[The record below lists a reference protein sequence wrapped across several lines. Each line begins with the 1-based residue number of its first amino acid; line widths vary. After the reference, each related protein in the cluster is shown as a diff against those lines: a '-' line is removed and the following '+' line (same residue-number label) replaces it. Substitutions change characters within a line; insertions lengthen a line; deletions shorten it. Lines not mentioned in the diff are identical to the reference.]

1 MRHFLCTFLVL
12 SASSTIPA
20 TVTVTNAA
28 PASANLV
35 DATWWLL
42 IFSSELPALGLLW
55 LHETLSWEFSQY
67 SYKIFR
73 WMICLEWF
81 VVKNV
86 RYGLRHFIFQ
96 MEIQL
101 FTYCWLKRLFSTEFS
116 THLCQKSVDNW
127 KLQINI
133 LYTWN
138 LKNAGLDEAQA
149 GIKIARRNIN
159 NLRY

>member
-101 FTYCWLKRLFSTEFS
+101 FTYCWLKRLFHWIF
-116 THLCQKSVDNW
+116 
-127 KLQINI
+127 
-133 LYTWN
+133 YTS
-138 LKNAGLDEAQA
+138 LSEISGQL
-149 GIKIARRNIN
+149 KIANQYIVHLKLEKCWAGWSTSWN
-159 NLRY
+159 QDCQEKYQ